1 MSWWFHKNKPV
12 EKSFEFLDCVVNQIE
27 TGIVCLTHD
36 YKVLY
41 MNKKMREQLKIEKDN
56 NTEIDFFDFIPEEE
70 KKQFEYIFKNIRFSK
85 TATFTLKLKINNIV
99 ELYECLG
106 KYEKNE
112 SKDFYTF
119 SLISPAKYQ
128 QNARQLAN
136 AQKFEILGR
145 LTSGFAHDFNNLL
158 AAAIGYITL
167 LKQPDKKSEKLD
179 LYLDKL
185 DTVLSD
191 GANSLRKILLF
202 SRSEIEELK
211 PINLKTF
218 ITELLDFIDKL
229 IRSNIKIDVKIPAE
243 SVYVNS
249 SPTKLEQV
257 IINLLINARDAIE
270 GPGKISI
277 KTSHDDFKQDER
289 SFYPSV
295 KPGKYVLISIKDTG
309 KGIPEEILG
318 KIFEPFFSTK
328 KESGGSGLGM
338 FIVYET
344 LQSLNGGIKI
354 NSKVD
359 QGTECIIA
367 LPLAKTKLQKKDQE
381 KEIHKFPVNV
391 SLLIIEDDV
400 EVSEILIEMLKTLEY
415 KPYIRRTAKS
425 GLKFLETK
433 KQPDLILMDFGLPD
447 MEGKELYKEL
457 TKKYTAPV
465 LITTGYTKKELIEV
479 IPYLKTQMILS
490 KPFHLSKLQNSIKWA
505 LENKDET

>member
-277 KTSHDDFKQDER
+277 KTS
-289 SFYPSV
+289 
-295 KPGKYVLISIKDTG
+295 
-309 KGIPEEILG
+309 
-318 KIFEPFFSTK
+318 
-328 KESGGSGLGM
+328 
-338 FIVYET
+338 
-344 LQSLNGGIKI
+344 
-354 NSKVD
+354 
-359 QGTECIIA
+359 
-367 LPLAKTKLQKKDQE
+367 
-381 KEIHKFPVNV
+381 
-391 SLLIIEDDV
+391 
-400 EVSEILIEMLKTLEY
+400 
-415 KPYIRRTAKS
+415 
-425 GLKFLETK
+425 
-433 KQPDLILMDFGLPD
+433 
-447 MEGKELYKEL
+447 
-457 TKKYTAPV
+457 
-465 LITTGYTKKELIEV
+465 
-479 IPYLKTQMILS
+479 
-490 KPFHLSKLQNSIKWA
+490 
-505 LENKDET
+505 